1 MTNTILEKS
10 DQPQTP
16 QPPEFYVDST
26 ILQIGPYGALLDFG
40 LRRSTVEEDSL
51 IPQVRIRMSIEHLW
65 VVTKIT
71 DNLLQKYIDEVGPL
85 PLPAGLVK
93 ELGLEEEYKRDMEAD
108 HD

>member
-1 MTNTILEKS
+1 
-10 DQPQTP
+10 
-16 QPPEFYVDST
+16 
-26 ILQIGPYGALLDFG
+26 
-40 LRRSTVEEDSL
+40 
-51 IPQVRIRMSIEHLW
+51 MSIEHLW

>member
-1 MTNTILEKS
+1 MTNTMQEKS

-26 ILQIGPYGALLDFG
+26 ILQVGPYGALLDFALRG
-40 LRRSTVEEDSL
+40 LTGEGAPP

-93 ELGLEEEYKRDMEAD
+93 ELGLEEEYKEDMGLAD
-108 HD
+108 D